1 MKYDKLS
8 FQPASFLK
16 FILILILGGSVLL
29 SSSSISTFAAQTQTA
44 ENTADNTQTTP
55 EDSPDN
61 TQTAP
66 EDSPDNTQTAP
77 ENSPDNTQT
86 APENSADGAQN
97 TPVSLSLSA
106 PSVLLMDAATGKVLY
121 ELDSNKELKPA
132 SVTKIMTLLLIFEA
146 LDRGQIHLEDSVTVS
161 EHASGM
167 GGSQVFLEAG
177 ETQTVDTMIKC
188 IAVASANDAAVAMSE
203 FVAGSEEEFVNLMN
217 SRAAELGMEH
227 THFIN
232 CCGLDTDGHYTTAHD
247 IALMSRELIV
257 NHPQIHDYTTIWQE
271 NITHVTAK
279 GSKEFTLTN
288 TNKLIRQYEYATG
301 LKTGSTSLAKYCV
314 SATAEKNGLNL
325 IAVIMAAPDY
335 KVRFEDA
342 VTLLEYGFANFYL
355 YEDTDR
361 QPLPDLPVSKG
372 VTDTVRLEYKGTFQT
387 LLETSQPENA
397 VTVTAEL
404 PESVTAPVTKGDTAG
419 YLHYSCNGTE
429 LGKIPILY
437 GESVEKAR
445 LRDHFRSLFQKYAG
459 A

>member
-8 FQPASFLK
+8 FHVASLFK
-16 FILILILGGSVLL
+16 FIFILILGGAIYL
-29 SSSSISTFAAQTQTA
+29 SSLSFPVFAAQATEETTEDS
-44 ENTADNTQTTP
+44 ENPTDSSQNNVDNPTDNSQNNADNPTDSRQT
-55 EDSPDN
+55 N
-61 TQTAP
+61 T
-66 EDSPDNTQTAP
+66 
-77 ENSPDNTQT
+77 ENAT
-86 APENSADGAQN
+86 DGSQN
-97 TPVSLSLSA
+97 NAASLPLSA
-106 PSVLLMDAATGKVLY
+106 PSVLLMDAATGKILY

-161 EHASGM
+161 EHAAGM

-177 ETQTVDTMIKC
+177 EIQTVETMIKC

-203 FVAGSEEEFVNLMN
+203 FVAGSEEEFVNQMN
-217 SRAAELGMEH
+217 NRAAELGMEH
-227 THFIN
+227 THFVN
-232 CCGLDTDGHYTTAHD
+232 CCGLDTDGHYTTARD
-247 IALMSRELIV
+247 IALMSRELII

-271 NITHVTAK
+271 NITHTTAK

-314 SATAEKNGLNL
+314 SATAQKNGLNL

-335 KVRFEDA
+335 KVRFADA

-361 QPLPDLPVSKG
+361 QTLPDLPVTKG
-372 VTDTVRLEYKGTFQT
+372 VSKTVRLEYKGTFKT
-387 LLETSQPENA
+387 LLESSQPENSI
-397 VTVTAEL
+397 TVTPEL
-404 PESVTAPVTKGDTAG
+404 PESVSAPIKKGDTAG
-419 YLHYSCNGTE
+419 YLHYYCNDTE
-429 LGKIPILY
+429 LGKIPIVY

-445 LRDHFRSLFQKYAG
+445 LRDHFQALFQKYTG

>member
-1 MKYDKLS
+1 MKYDKTS
-8 FQPASFLK
+8 FHSASFLK
-16 FILILILGGSVLL
+16 FILILILGGSVYL
-29 SSSSISTFAAQTQTA
+29 SSTSISTFAAQTT
-44 ENTADNTQTTP
+44 EKTVGN
-55 EDSPDN
+55 E
-61 TQTAP
+61 
-66 EDSPDNTQTAP
+66 
-77 ENSPDNTQT
+77 ENSTDNVQNKE
-86 APENSADGAQN
+86 ENSTDNSQTNAA
-97 TPVSLSLSA
+97 SLSLSA

-121 ELDSNKELKPA
+121 EIDSNKELKPA

-161 EHASGM
+161 EHAAGM

-177 ETQTVDTMIKC
+177 EIQTVDTMIKC

-257 NHPQIHDYTTIWQE
+257 NHPQIHNYTTIWQE

-342 VTLLEYGFANFYL
+342 VTLLNYGFANFYL
-355 YEDTDR
+355 YEDTNR
-361 QPLPDLPVSKG
+361 QTLPDLPVTKG
-372 VTDTVRLEYKGTFQT
+372 VTNTVRLEYKGTFKT
-387 LLETSQPENA
+387 LLETSQPESA

-404 PESVTAPVTKGDTAG
+404 PESVTAPIKKGDTAG

-429 LGKIPILY
+429 LGKIPIVY

-445 LRDHFRSLFQKYAG
+445 LRDHFHALFQKYTG

>member
-1 MKYDKLS
+1 MKYDKTS
-8 FQPASFLK
+8 FHSASFLK
-16 FILILILGGSVLL
+16 FILILILGGSVYL
-29 SSSSISTFAAQTQTA
+29 SSTSISTFAAQTT
-44 ENTADNTQTTP
+44 EETVGN
-55 EDSPDN
+55 E
-61 TQTAP
+61 
-66 EDSPDNTQTAP
+66 
-77 ENSPDNTQT
+77 ENSTDNVQNKE
-86 APENSADGAQN
+86 ENSTDNSQTNAA
-97 TPVSLSLSA
+97 SLSLSA

-121 ELDSNKELKPA
+121 EIDSNKELKPA

-161 EHASGM
+161 EHAAGM

-177 ETQTVDTMIKC
+177 EIQTVDTMIKC

-257 NHPQIHDYTTIWQE
+257 NHPQIHNYTTIWQE

-342 VTLLEYGFANFYL
+342 VTLLNYGFANFYL
-355 YEDTDR
+355 YEDTNR
-361 QPLPDLPVSKG
+361 QTLPDLPVTKG
-372 VTDTVRLEYKGTFQT
+372 VTNTVRLEYKGTFKT
-387 LLETSQPENA
+387 LLETSQPESA

-404 PESVTAPVTKGDTAG
+404 PESVTAPIKKGDTAG
-419 YLHYSCNGTE
+419 YLHYSCNGSE
-429 LGKIPILY
+429 LGKIPIVY

-445 LRDHFRSLFQKYAG
+445 LRDHFRALFQKYTG

>member
-1 MKYDKLS
+1 MKYDKTS
-8 FQPASFLK
+8 FHSASFLK
-16 FILILILGGSVLL
+16 FILILILGGSVYL
-29 SSSSISTFAAQTQTA
+29 SSTSISTFAAQTT
-44 ENTADNTQTTP
+44 EETVGN
-55 EDSPDN
+55 E
-61 TQTAP
+61 
-66 EDSPDNTQTAP
+66 
-77 ENSPDNTQT
+77 ENSTDNVQNTE
-86 APENSADGAQN
+86 ENSTDNSQTNAA
-97 TPVSLSLSA
+97 SLSLSA

-121 ELDSNKELKPA
+121 EIDSNKELKPA

-161 EHASGM
+161 EHAAGM

-177 ETQTVDTMIKC
+177 EIQTVDTMIKC

-257 NHPQIHDYTTIWQE
+257 NHPQIHNYTTIWQE

-342 VTLLEYGFANFYL
+342 VTLLNYGFANFYL
-355 YEDTDR
+355 YEDTNR
-361 QPLPDLPVSKG
+361 QTLPDLPVTKG
-372 VTDTVRLEYKGTFQT
+372 VTNTVRLEYKGTFKT
-387 LLETSQPENA
+387 LLETSQPESA

-404 PESVTAPVTKGDTAG
+404 PESVTAPIKKGDTAG

-429 LGKIPILY
+429 LGKIPIVY

-445 LRDHFRSLFQKYAG
+445 LRDHFHALFQKYTG